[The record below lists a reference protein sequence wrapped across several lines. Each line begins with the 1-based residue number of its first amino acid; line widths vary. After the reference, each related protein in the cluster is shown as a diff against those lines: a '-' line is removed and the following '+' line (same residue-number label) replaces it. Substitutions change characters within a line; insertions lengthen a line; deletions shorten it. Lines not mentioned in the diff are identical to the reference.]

1 MGKNR
6 QKSVR
11 ITDDDLLREFE
22 NMENIRQKK
31 ISGGSFKDLKMVD
44 IEPLTPNQSRVFE
57 EYEGENNLVLYG

>member
-31 ISGGSFKDLKMVD
+31 IW
-44 IEPLTPNQSRVFE
+44 I
-57 EYEGENNLVLYG
+57 